1 MRSQLIPALKNKPF
15 LYSLKNQRKFSFLP
29 LFSISLS
36 PLSLSSSLFLFYSY
50 KTNNGMEKA
59 IDMLI
64 QHKIVQSDAKAI
76 ADYLFSNTKIDKAA
90 MGDYLSEKNDFNFQ
104 VLDCFLSNLNFKSL
118 EFDESLRYIFFSFL
132 LSLRLKIIIKIKRKK
147 EISPHLQT
155 TRRSSKN

>member
-1 MRSQLIPALKNKPF
+1 
-15 LYSLKNQRKFSFLP
+15 
-29 LFSISLS
+29 
-36 PLSLSSSLFLFYSY
+36 
-50 KTNNGMEKA
+50 MEKA